1 GIAPLV
7 NLPSVGKNLS
17 DQPLARNFWVV
28 NSNQTYDR
36 IHQNATFSDE
46 VFKQWEEQGTGPLVD
61 TFANHV
67 AYFRVN
73 DSITEEFGDPSA
85 GPNTPHI
92 EISFGVRYRFYPPHP
107 LNGWSIGTPP
117 STGSY
122 FTLTTLIVSP
132 ASRGT
137 VTLNSSNPF
146 VDPLIDPAY
155 FSSEFDL
162 RAMREAVRLAVE
174 FANATV
180 WDGYI
185 LGRIDTFAG
194 VDINDDSQLDEYIRN
209 TAATAAHP
217 VGTAAMSAMDA
228 QYGVVNPDLLV
239 KGVEGLRIVDA
250 SVFPFVTSGH
260 TQAPV
265 YIVAEHGADLI
276 RQTWGQ

>member
-1 GIAPLV
+1 
-7 NLPSVGKNLS
+7 VGKNLS
-17 DQPLARNFWVV
+17 DQPLAGNFWVV

-36 IHQNATFSDE
+36 IHQNATFSAE
-46 VFKQWEEQGTGPLVD
+46 VFEQWEEQGTGPLVD
-61 TFANHV
+61 TFANQV

-92 EISFGVRYRFYPPHP
+92 EIYPG
-107 LNGWSIGTPP
+107 NGWWIGTPP
-117 STGSY
+117 TGSY
-122 FTLTTLIVSP
+122 FTLATLIVSP

-146 VDPLIDPAY
+146 ADPIIDPAY

-162 RAMREAVRLAVE
+162 RAMREAVRLAVK
-174 FANATV
+174 FASATV

-185 LGRIDTFAG
+185 LGRIDAFAG

-217 VGTAAMSAMDA
+217 VGAAAMSAVDA

-250 SVFPFVTSGH
+250 SVFPFVTGGH

-265 YIVAEHGADLI
+265 YIVAERGADLI